1 MLADLGWVWDC
12 GAFSKLSVGGLRH
25 YSWLS
30 WAMSCRYLKMLTFL
44 PLEQIDKLEA
54 DMQQS
59 EYKPNTAQ
67 RLLAEQVLLF
77 VHGNEGL
84 SAALAATQ
92 VSWILYDCHSC
103 MCHEGSHSPYSERA
117 TCTLLA
123 QVW

>member
-1 MLADLGWVWDC
+1 
-12 GAFSKLSVGGLRH
+12 
-25 YSWLS
+25 
-30 WAMSCRYLKMLTFL
+30 MLTFL
-44 PLEQIDKLEA
+44 PLEQIEKLEA
-54 DMQQS
+54 DMQHT

-103 MCHEGSHSPYSERA
+103 M
-117 TCTLLA
+117 
-123 QVW
+123 